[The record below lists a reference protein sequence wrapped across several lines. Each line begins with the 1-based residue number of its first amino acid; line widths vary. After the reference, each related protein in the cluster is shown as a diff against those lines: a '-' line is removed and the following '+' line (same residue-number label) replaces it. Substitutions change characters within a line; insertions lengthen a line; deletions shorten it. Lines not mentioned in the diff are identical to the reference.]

1 MAIKLNKNKKYTSSE
16 VKALMYQYGSEVF
29 KVTAEAIKEKELT
42 EFEILNYL
50 IQAAEELEAQS
61 LVISMGCELGYSTP
75 N

>member
-50 IQAAEELEAQS
+50 IQGAEELEAQS
-61 LVISMGCELGYSTP
+61 LVIPMGCELGYSTP

>member
-50 IQAAEELEAQS
+50 IQGAEELEAQS